1 MINRICNEK
10 PQSEIYIKYV
20 RITSN
25 KNIWN
30 LYHKLQNI
38 AEIKRTF

>member
-25 KNIWN
+25 KNTE
-30 LYHKLQNI
+30 YMEPVSQTTKYC
-38 AEIKRTF
+38 